1 MTQSVCVTGP
11 VGVGRAMRPRRRA
24 WPVALAAALLLG
36 GCQMFSWLPWVNGD
50 KKDDDD
56 DKDRDEPAELVDFA
70 AEADVERVWRA
81 KVGRGLGR
89 NQVRLLPLAIA
100 DRLYAADGY
109 GLVVALDRFTGKQI
123 WSARVGEPQGRP
135 FYKFWDRRDPAFVT
149 GGVGGGDGR
158 ILIGTTR
165 GELIALAVGDGTE
178 LWRTEVSSEVLAPP
192 ASAAGAVFAQTA
204 DGRLVAL
211 EAADGSRRWAFDS
224 QVPLLTLRGTATPL
238 VVGELVF
245 AGFGDGNVAAIAHAN
260 GAPVWQQRIMLPQG
274 RTELDRLVDVDG
286 TPVLAGGLLF
296 AASYQ
301 GKLKAM
307 RPNDG
312 GAVWELE
319 ASTFLDLAEGYGQIY
334 YVAAN
339 DEVAAV
345 SQASAAVAWRQAGLK
360 NRRLTSPLAYGNY
373 VVVGDEEGYL
383 HVLAQS
389 DGRFVARRKLS
400 AGLRTRPLQVD
411 NTVYVLAND
420 GQLEA
425 LRIRRRR

>member
-1 MTQSVCVTGP
+1 MQL
-11 VGVGRAMRPRRRA
+11 RRGG

-50 KKDDDD
+50 KKDEDD

-81 KVGRGLGR
+81 KIGRGLGR
-89 NQVRLLPLAIA
+89 KQVRLLPLAIA

-123 WSARVGEPQGRP
+123 WSARVGEPQGKP

-165 GELIALAVGDGTE
+165 GELIALAVGDGAE
-178 LWRTEVSSEVLAPP
+178 LWRTTVSSEVLAPP
-192 ASAAGAVFAQTA
+192 ASTAGAVFAQTA

-211 EAADGSRRWAFDS
+211 EAEDGSRRWAFDS

-245 AGFGDGNVAAIAHAN
+245 AAFGDGNVVAIAHAN

-301 GKLKAM
+301 GKLKAL
-307 RPNDG
+307 RLNDG
-312 GAVWELE
+312 GTVWELE

-334 YVAAN
+334 FVSAN

-345 SQASAAVAWRQAGLK
+345 SQSSAAVAWRQAGLK

-373 VVVGDEEGYL
+373 IVVGDEEGYL

>member
-1 MTQSVCVTGP
+1 
-11 VGVGRAMRPRRRA
+11 
-24 WPVALAAALLLG
+24 
-36 GCQMFSWLPWVNGD
+36 MFSFLPWVNGD
-50 KKDDDD
+50 KKDEDEE
-56 DKDRDEPAELVDFA
+56 RDEPAELVAFPV
-70 AEADVERVWRA
+70 EADIERVWRA

-89 NQVRLLPLAIA
+89 KQLRLLPLALA
-100 DRLYAADGY
+100 DRIYAADGY
-109 GLVVALDRFTGKQI
+109 GLVVALDRFTGERI
-123 WSARVGEPQGRP
+123 WSTRVGEPQGKP

-149 GGVGGGDGR
+149 GGVGGGEGR
-158 ILIGTTR
+158 ILLGTTR
-165 GELIALAVGDGTE
+165 GELIALAAGDGAE

-192 ASAAGAVFAQTA
+192 AGAAGAVFAQTA

-224 QVPLLTLRGTATPL
+224 QVPLLTLRGTAAPL
-238 VVGELVF
+238 AFGELVF
-245 AGFGDGNVAAIAHAN
+245 AAFGDGNVAAIAHAN
-260 GAPVWQQRIMLPQG
+260 GAPIWVQRIMLPQG

-301 GKLKAM
+301 GKLKAL

-312 GAVWELE
+312 GVVWEVE

-334 YVAAN
+334 FVSAN

-345 SQASAAVAWRQAGLK
+345 GQASAAVAWRQEGLR

-373 VVVGDEEGYL
+373 LIVGDADGYL

-400 AGLRTRPLQVD
+400 AGLRTRPIRVD
-411 NTVYVLAND
+411 NMVYTLADD

>member
-1 MTQSVCVTGP
+1 
-11 VGVGRAMRPRRRA
+11 MRLRRGG

-36 GCQMFSWLPWVNGD
+36 GCQMFSWLPWVDGEE
-50 KKDDDD
+50 KDEDD

-81 KVGRGLGR
+81 KIGRGLGR
-89 NQVRLLPLAIA
+89 KQVRLLPLAIA

-109 GLVVALDRFTGKQI
+109 GQVVALDRFTGKQI
-123 WSARVGEPQGRP
+123 WSARVGEPQGKP

-158 ILIGTTR
+158 VLIGTTR
-165 GELIALAVGDGTE
+165 GELIALAVGDGAE
-178 LWRTEVSSEVLAPP
+178 LWRTTVSSEVLAPP
-192 ASAAGAVFAQTA
+192 ASTAGAVFAQTA

-211 EAADGSRRWAFDS
+211 EAEDGSRRWAFDS

-245 AGFGDGNVAAIAHAN
+245 AAFGDGNVVAIAHAN

-301 GKLKAM
+301 GKLKAL
-307 RPNDG
+307 RLNDG

-334 YVAAN
+334 FVSAN

-345 SQASAAVAWRQAGLK
+345 SQASAAVAWRQEGLK

-373 VVVGDEEGYL
+373 IVVGDDEGYL

>member
-1 MTQSVCVTGP
+1 
-11 VGVGRAMRPRRRA
+11 MRLRRGG

-50 KKDDDD
+50 KKDEDD

-81 KVGRGLGR
+81 KIGRGLGR
-89 NQVRLLPLAIA
+89 KQVRLLPLAIA

-109 GLVVALDRFTGKQI
+109 GQVVALDRFTGKQI
-123 WSARVGEPQGRP
+123 WSARVGEPQGKP

-165 GELIALAVGDGTE
+165 GELIALAVGDGAE
-178 LWRTEVSSEVLAPP
+178 LWRTTVSSEVLAPP
-192 ASAAGAVFAQTA
+192 ASTAGAVFAQTA

-211 EAADGSRRWAFDS
+211 EAEDGSRRWAFDS

-245 AGFGDGNVAAIAHAN
+245 AAFGDGNVVAIAHAN

-301 GKLKAM
+301 GKLKAL
-307 RPNDG
+307 RLNDG

-345 SQASAAVAWRQAGLK
+345 SQASAAVAWRQEGLK

-373 VVVGDEEGYL
+373 IVVGDEEGYL

>member
-1 MTQSVCVTGP
+1 
-11 VGVGRAMRPRRRA
+11 MRLRRGG

-36 GCQMFSWLPWVNGD
+36 GCQMFSWLPWVDGD
-50 KKDDDD
+50 KKDEDD

-70 AEADVERVWRA
+70 AEADVERIWRA
-81 KVGRGLGR
+81 KIGRGLGR
-89 NQVRLLPLAIA
+89 KQVRLLPLAIA

-109 GLVVALDRFTGKQI
+109 GQVMALDRFTGKQI
-123 WSARVGEPQGRP
+123 WSARVGEPQGKP

-165 GELIALAVGDGTE
+165 GELIALAVGDGAE
-178 LWRTEVSSEVLAPP
+178 LWRTTVSSEVLAPP
-192 ASAAGAVFAQTA
+192 ASTAGAVFAQTA

-211 EAADGSRRWAFDS
+211 EAEDGSRRWAFDS

-245 AGFGDGNVAAIAHAN
+245 AAFGDGNVVAIAHAN

-301 GKLKAM
+301 GKLKAL
-307 RPNDG
+307 RLNDG
-312 GAVWELE
+312 GTVWELE

-373 VVVGDEEGYL
+373 IVVGDEEGYL

>member
-1 MTQSVCVTGP
+1 MSRTKCAARGAGGQ
-11 VGVGRAMRPRRRA
+11 RASWLGAAR
-24 WPVALAAALLLG
+24 WPLALAAALLLG

-50 KKDDDD
+50 KEDKDDDKER
-56 DKDRDEPAELVDFA
+56 DKPAELVDFA
-70 AEADVERVWRA
+70 AEADVERIWRA

-89 NQVRLLPLAIA
+89 KQVRLPPLAIA

-109 GLVVALDRFTGKQI
+109 GLVVALDRFTGKRI
-123 WSARVGEPQGRP
+123 WSARVGEPEGKS

-149 GGVGGGDGR
+149 GGVGGGEGR

-238 VVGELVF
+238 VVGELVL
-245 AGFGDGNVAAIAHAN
+245 AAFGDGNVAAIAHGN
-260 GAPVWQQRIMLPQG
+260 GAPIWLQRIMLPQG

-301 GKLKAM
+301 GKLKAL
-307 RPNDG
+307 RLNDG
-312 GAVWELE
+312 GVVWETE

-334 YVAAN
+334 FVSAN

-345 SQASAAVAWRQAGLK
+345 SQASAAEAWRQAGLK

-373 VVVGDEEGYL
+373 VVVGDADGYL

-400 AGLRTRPLQVD
+400 AGLRTRPIQVD
-411 NTVYVLAND
+411 NVVYALADD

>member
-1 MTQSVCVTGP
+1 
-11 VGVGRAMRPRRRA
+11 MRPRRRA

-70 AEADVERVWRA
+70 AEADVERVWRT

-89 NQVRLLPLAIA
+89 KQVRLLPLAIA

-373 VVVGDEEGYL
+373 IVVGDEEGYL

>member
-1 MTQSVCVTGP
+1 MQL
-11 VGVGRAMRPRRRA
+11 RRGG

-36 GCQMFSWLPWVNGD
+36 GCQMFSWLPWVDGD
-50 KKDDDD
+50 KKDEDD

-81 KVGRGLGR
+81 KIGRGLGR
-89 NQVRLLPLAIA
+89 KQVRLLPLAIA

-109 GLVVALDRFTGKQI
+109 GQVVALDRFTGKQI
-123 WSARVGEPQGRP
+123 WSARVGEPQGKP

-158 ILIGTTR
+158 VLIGTTR
-165 GELIALAVGDGTE
+165 GELIALAVGDGAE
-178 LWRTEVSSEVLAPP
+178 LWRTTVSSEVLAPP
-192 ASAAGAVFAQTA
+192 ASTAGAVFAQTA

-211 EAADGSRRWAFDS
+211 EAEDGSRRWAFDS

-245 AGFGDGNVAAIAHAN
+245 AAFGDGNVVAIAHAN

-301 GKLKAM
+301 GKLKAL
-307 RPNDG
+307 RLNDG
-312 GAVWELE
+312 GTVWELE

-373 VVVGDEEGYL
+373 IVVGDEEGYL

-411 NTVYVLAND
+411 NTVYVFAND